1 MAPQDSTPNIQS
13 LVIKFLIAVVVV
25 AAFWSYRS
33 YRFSV
38 YGTSHATVGQPAPDF
53 DIPRYKDESEKPT
66 LRLADYA
73 GDVVLIDFWATWC
86 HPCKRQVRTL
96 RHVSGVFA
104 DDDVH
109 IISVNTDEEDPQR
122 RRKIHKFIHDNYHSF
137 PIGLDDHK
145 VQIMYEVER
154 LPTMILIGRDGTIR
168 RFFRGVTPAAH
179 IKKAIQK
186 ELKRPVDGDDG

>member
-1 MAPQDSTPNIQS
+1 MRRQSKAPRAPKSITS
-13 LVIKFLIAVVVV
+13 LVIKIVLALAIV
-25 AAFWSYRS
+25 AAFWSYRT
-33 YRFSV
+33 YRFNV
-38 YGTSHATVGQPAPDF
+38 YGTSHETVGTAAPDF
-53 DIPRYKDESEKPT
+53 ELPLFGSDGETMKLS
-66 LRLADYA
+66 DYT

-86 HPCKRQVRTL
+86 NPCKRQVRTL

-109 IISVNTDEEDPQR
+109 IISVNTDEQDR
-122 RRKIHKFIHDNYHSF
+122 HRHRKIHKFIHSNYQDF
-137 PIGLDDHK
+137 PIGIDDHR

-179 IKKAIQK
+179 IKKAIRK
-186 ELKRPVDGDDG
+186 ELKRAP

>member
-1 MAPQDSTPNIQS
+1 MPRKSSTSRAPKATLS
-13 LVIKFLIAVVVV
+13 LVIKIVIAVAIV

-38 YGTSHATVGQPAPDF
+38 YGTSHETVGTLAPDF
-53 DIPRYKDESEKPT
+53 DLPLFGSDDDT
-66 LRLADYA
+66 LSLSDYS

-104 DDDVH
+104 NEDLH
-109 IISVNTDEEDPQR
+109 IISVNTDEQDRQR
-122 RRKIHKFIHDNYHSF
+122 HRKIHKFVHANYHDF
-137 PIGLDDHK
+137 PIGIDDHR
-145 VQIMYEVER
+145 VQIMYDVER
-154 LPTMILIGRDGTIR
+154 LPTMILVGRDGTIR

-179 IKKAIQK
+179 IKKAIRK
-186 ELKRPVDGDDG
+186 ELNRAP